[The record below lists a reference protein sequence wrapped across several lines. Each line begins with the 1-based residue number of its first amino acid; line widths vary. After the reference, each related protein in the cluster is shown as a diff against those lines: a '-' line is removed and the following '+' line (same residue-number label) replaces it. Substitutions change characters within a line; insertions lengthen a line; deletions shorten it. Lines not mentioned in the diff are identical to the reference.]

1 MSFKKTMKG
10 QILAFSTLCLVVAML
25 LLTWV
30 NYLVASSQASESIA
44 KQGRETAQSHAHTVE
59 EWARSK
65 AQIVAASVAAFEE
78 PEPAKVLA
86 ILRDSGKFITAY
98 FGFADKRYVFSE
110 TRSLPSGYD
119 PTARPWYKQAT
130 AAGAAVVTPPY
141 ISASDQKLV
150 VTFAVPV
157 GSGPSLK
164 GVAAVDVSMESVV
177 ATVAAVRPTSQSFGF
192 MASTDGKIIAHP
204 SADLTLKP
212 VSDLS
217 ADLTGEKL
225 AAAATSKSMLAVRIA
240 DRDRLLTVVPV
251 AGTPWLL
258 VVALDESEAMAPV
271 RSMLATS
278 LVSSSVVLVVAV
290 LLLGL
295 VLTRRLRRLTQVRDA
310 MREVGEGD
318 GDLSR
323 RIDASGEDELSQI
336 AHSFNA
342 FTSKLSGVLLQIR
355 DASGSVRV
363 ASEEIAAGN
372 QDLSSRTE
380 MAASSL
386 EETSASMA
394 QLTDTVRQ
402 NAEAARQ
409 ANQLAGQASSVAQHG
424 GQVVGNVVSTME
436 QINTASRKISDI
448 IGVIDGIAF
457 QTNILAL
464 NAAVEAAR
472 AGEQGRGFA
481 VVAGEVR
488 SLAQRS
494 AEAAREI
501 KTLINSSVEQVDNG
515 TRLVNEAGTT
525 MTDIVNAVQRVTDI
539 MVEISASTN
548 EQSASISE
556 VGQAVSHLDQMTQQ
570 NAALVEEG
578 AAAAQSLRDQSA
590 RLADV
595 VATFKLSNDAG
606 QPALLESWG

>member
-1 MSFKKTMKG
+1 
-10 QILAFSTLCLVVAML
+10 VALL

-30 NYLVASSQASESIA
+30 NYLVASSQAQESIA
-44 KQGRETAQSHAHTVE
+44 RQGRETAQSHAHTVE

-78 PEPAKVLA
+78 QEPAKVLA
-86 ILRDSGKFITAY
+86 IVRDSGKFITAY

-110 TRSLPSGYD
+110 SRSLPAGYD
-119 PTARPWYKQAT
+119 PTARPWYKQAAT
-130 AAGAAVVTPPY
+130 AGAAVVTPPY

-157 GSGPSLK
+157 GAGPSLK
-164 GVAAVDVSMESVV
+164 GVAALDVSMESIV
-177 ATVAAVRPTSQSFGF
+177 ATVAAVRPTAQSFGF
-192 MASTDGKIIAHP
+192 MASADGKIIAHP

-225 AAAATSKSMLAVRIA
+225 VAAAAGKSMLAVRIA

-278 LVSSSVVLVVAV
+278 LVSSSVVLVIAV

-342 FTSKLSGVLLQIR
+342 FT
-355 DASGSVRV
+355 A
-363 ASEEIAAGN
+363 
-372 QDLSSRTE
+372 SSRTE

-386 EETSASMA
+386 EETSASMS

-424 GQVVGNVVSTME
+424 GTVVGNVVTTME

-515 TRLVNEAGTT
+515 SRLVNEAGTT
-525 MTDIVNAVQRVTDI
+525 MTDIVNAVQRVTNI

-570 NAALVEEG
+570 NAALVEQG

-595 VATFKLSNDAG
+595 VATFKLSSDTG
-606 QPALLESWG
+606 RPPLLESRG